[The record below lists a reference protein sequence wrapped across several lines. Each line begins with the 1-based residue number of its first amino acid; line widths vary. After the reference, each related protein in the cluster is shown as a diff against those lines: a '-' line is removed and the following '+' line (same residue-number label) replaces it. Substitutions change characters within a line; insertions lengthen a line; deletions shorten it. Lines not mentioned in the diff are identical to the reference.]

1 MNSRWLWC
9 LTLFNPIYN
18 TAFLLV
24 PSPFSH
30 RIGFVGKNYSETPKI
45 SGWWFEALWKIWK
58 SVGIVIPNIWKVIKA
73 MFQTTNQIWI
83 GKFGTPDKPWKT
95 MENPD
100 FHCRFSQHFTNPLR
114 TSGPFGTLRRPNS
127 TCITR
132 AIGLTRLESPQ
143 ELPQLWQFRWQ
154 NGSCMGVTLEIYWQN
169 MSANVLYT
177 TKMAIR

>member
-1 MNSRWLWC
+1 MISFHPHFMNSRWLWC

-114 TSGPFGTLRRPNS
+114 TSGPFGGRTPPASPEPLASPASNRLRSCRN
-127 TCITR
+127 CGNFVGKMGV
-132 AIGLTRLESPQ
+132 AW
-143 ELPQLWQFRWQ
+143 ELP
-154 NGSCMGVTLEIYWQN
+154 
-169 MSANVLYT
+169 
-177 TKMAIR
+177 